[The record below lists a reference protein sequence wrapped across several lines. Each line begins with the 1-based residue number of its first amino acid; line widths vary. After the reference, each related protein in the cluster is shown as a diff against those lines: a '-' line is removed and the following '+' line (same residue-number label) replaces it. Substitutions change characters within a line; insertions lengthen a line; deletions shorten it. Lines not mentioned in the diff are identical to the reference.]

1 MYANKIEKEICEEN
15 TQLLNLIKISIYISI
30 NVFTSD
36 NNQITYEIQYIGHGL
51 LADNIHFFKQHSRIT
66 TPMLFIDIIMTEK
79 YCIPYHWMIGFNG

>member
-1 MYANKIEKEICEEN
+1 M
-15 TQLLNLIKISIYISI
+15 QIKYKRKFAKKAHIIIYTLSKSVYISTSI
-30 NVFTSD
+30 FTSD
-36 NNQITYEIQYIGHGL
+36 NKQITYEIQYIGNGL